1 VHPAKSVI
9 LFTTASGAGYG
20 LIAWLGVLAA
30 LGLLPAERW
39 FGVAGFGIGLG
50 LVVLGLLSS
59 TFHLGHPERAWRALS
74 QWRSSW
80 LSREGVAA
88 VVTFLP
94 VGLFAL
100 LWVVAQTNSGAAAA
114 VGLLASL
121 CCAVTVACTAMI
133 YASLRTIRAWSNPW
147 TLPAYLA
154 LSAFSGALLMN
165 LLLQLWA
172 LPLARPFGWVVLILA
187 VLAGAIKLGYWR
199 SLALQ
204 EGASTAETATG
215 LGGVGDGAAGS
226 RGQVRLLEAPHSESN
241 YLLQEM
247 GFRIARKH
255 AAKLR
260 RIALAAGFLLPF
272 VVVALGLALGQATGG
287 AVGLLAALAAVAL
300 VSIGLAVER
309 WLFFAE
315 AKHVVTLY
323 YGESRA

>member
-1 VHPAKSVI
+1 MHPAKSVI

-20 LIAWLGVLAA
+20 LLAWLGVLAA
-30 LGLLPAERW
+30 LGLVPAERW
-39 FGVAGFGIGLG
+39 LGVAGFGLGLG
-50 LVVLGLLSS
+50 LVVLGLLAS

-88 VVTFLP
+88 IVTFLP

-100 LWVVAQTNSGAAAA
+100 LWVVAQTNGGAAAA

-165 LLLQLWA
+165 LLLQLWG
-172 LPLARPFGWVVLILA
+172 LPLARPFAWAVLVLA
-187 VLAGAIKLGYWR
+187 VLAGAIKLVYWR
-199 SLALQ
+199 RLAVDA
-204 EGASTAETATG
+204 GAGTAESATG
-215 LGGVGDGAAGS
+215 LGGSSG
-226 RGQVRLLEAPHSESN
+226 RVRLLEAPHSESN

-272 VVVALGLALGQATGG
+272 ALVCLGQLLGG
-287 AVGLLAALAAVAL
+287 AAGPLAAIGAVAL
-300 VSIGLAVER
+300 VAVGLAVER